1 MHTTSRNKR
10 GFTLVE
16 LLVVIA
22 IIGILIGMLLPAVQQ
37 VRAAA
42 RRASCLN
49 NMRQLGLAAHN
60 FESAYG
66 NFPTAGGSASQL
78 QAEETAPMH
87 GFENLGWMY
96 QLLPFIEQSN
106 SADQRRTIAIT
117 GGGIAEFPVESFNCP
132 SRDARFAD
140 LGWTILQ
147 LGDYAGIMGSENIAG
162 NNGFAWNPGE
172 ALRDGEEDVVW
183 TGIIS
188 RGGHFGQ
195 GRVWK
200 LQKIDFGAIAD
211 GSSNTMMLAEKS
223 VLAEDYTVF
232 GQFPWRYWEFFG
244 YYTGADWPTMRQFG
258 ALNVDG
264 TNSGPNIEYPVLGD
278 SEARPD
284 NISFEGGTNVRRELS
299 FGSAHAGT
307 LSVVMGDGSTH
318 SVRRDA
324 NLLTLDSLG
333 KREDGLALSLK
344 DIE

>member
-1 MHTTSRNKR
+1 MKPGRDPRRHEFPNHP
-10 GFTLVE
+10 V
-16 LLVVIA
+16 
-22 IIGILIGMLLPAVQQ
+22 LPLAS
-37 VRAAA
+37 
-42 RRASCLN
+42 ASC
-49 NMRQLGLAAHN
+49 
-60 FESAYG
+60 
-66 NFPTAGGSASQL
+66 
-78 QAEETAPMH
+78 
-87 GFENLGWMY
+87 
-96 QLLPFIEQSN
+96 
-106 SADQRRTIAIT
+106 
-117 GGGIAEFPVESFNCP
+117 
-132 SRDARFAD
+132 ARFAD

-162 NNGFAWNPGE
+162 NNGFAWNPNQPLSE
-172 ALRDGEEDVVW
+172 NEEDVVW

-200 LQKIDFGAIAD
+200 LQKVDFGAIAD
-211 GSSNTMMLAEKS
+211 GTSNTIMLAEKA

-264 TNSGPNIEYPVLGD
+264 TNSGPFGGTPVEYPVLGD

-284 NISFEGGTNVRRELS
+284 HIGFEGGTQVRRELG

-318 SVRRDA
+318 SIRRDA

-333 KREDGLALSLK
+333 KREDGLVLSLK
-344 DIE
+344 DVE